1 MLTDEDYLRRAIELA
16 RDARSKGEDPFGAV
30 LTDGSRIVYESHNQ
44 ERATFDPTCHAEL
57 NLIREYCRANNL
69 LSLEGYTIYSSTEP
83 CVMCAGAIGWA
94 RVSRVVFSVS
104 QAMLQQVSGG
114 NPKPSLASLLSAK
127 GRPTEIVG
135 PLLPEE
141 GMAVFDGYVFRE
153 QGTKNREQG

>member
-1 MLTDEDYLRRAIELA
+1 
-16 RDARSKGEDPFGAV
+16 
-30 LTDGSRIVYESHNQ
+30 
-44 ERATFDPTCHAEL
+44 
-57 NLIREYCRANNL
+57 
-69 LSLEGYTIYSSTEP
+69 
-83 CVMCAGAIGWA
+83 MCAGAIGWA